1 MRYPDGGGLTA
12 EERARR
18 EQIRFEAADLIEA
31 GVSDA
36 EVARRFRV
44 TRMSANRWRRA
55 LASGGRQALV
65 SKGPGGARC
74 KLDDL
79 QLRLLEAILD
89 GGPAAC
95 GWHDQCWTLARIAEI
110 VRRRFGV
117 EYTLAGLDLLLHRI
131 GWSGQ
136 VPTRKATERD
146 EPRIAAW
153 KDQQWPVI
161 NRGAADL
168 GAWLCFEDEA
178 GQGLRPPKGRTWG
191 RRGRTPVVK
200 VTAAGTKR
208 VSMAAL
214 ICTKAGHRARL
225 IYRIHL
231 DRGPVK
237 GRRKGFTETDYAR
250 LLDAAHRQLGGP
262 VVLVWDNL
270 NTHVSRAM
278 QELIAARGWLS
289 VYQLPPYAPELNP
302 VEGVWSHLKRSL
314 ANLTKHGLDQLTA
327 LVKTRLK
334 RMQYRPGLIDGYMA
348 RTGLDLQPP

>member
-12 EERARR
+12 VERARR
-18 EQIRFEAADLIEA
+18 EQVRLAAADLIEA
-31 GVSDA
+31 GASDR

-55 LASGGRQALV
+55 LALDGRQALA
-65 SKGPGGARC
+65 SRGPGGARC
-74 KLDDL
+74 KLDPG
-79 QLRLLEAILD
+79 QLRVLETVLD
-89 GGPAAC
+89 AGPVAS
-95 GWHDQCWTLARIAEI
+95 GWSDQCWTLVRIAEI
-110 VRRRFGV
+110 VLRRFGV
-117 EYTLAGLDLLLHRI
+117 EYTLAGSNLLLHRI
-131 GWSGQ
+131 GWSVQ
-136 VPTRKATERD
+136 VPSRKATERD
-146 EPRIAAW
+146 EAKIAAW
-153 KDQQWPVI
+153 KDEQWPLI
-161 NRGAADL
+161 KKKAADL

-191 RRGRTPVVK
+191 RRGHTPVVR

-214 ICTKAGHRARL
+214 ICTKAGRRSRL

-231 DRGPVK
+231 DRGPAK
-237 GRRKGFTETDYAR
+237 GRRKGFTETDYAH
-250 LLDAAHRQLGGP
+250 LLDAAHQQLGGAI
-262 VVLVWDNL
+262 VLVWDNL

-278 QELIAARGWLS
+278 HELIAARLWLT

-314 ANLTKHGLDQLTA
+314 ANLTKHSLEQLTA

-334 RMQYRPGLIDGYMA
+334 RMRYRSRLLQGLIA
-348 RTGLDLQPP
+348 KTGLGLQL